1 MYKVGFTHRHVAFV
15 ARLGSRLTSSNLRVK
30 FSVQRKMSPR
40 TCSVEH
46 GVRVT
51 VVASLG
57 ADVLMVESGEAAI
70 HVTSCKM
77 RKSHIFKLEYC
88 GIELLTFSQISKYPS
103 LVCVDRGTVSEV

>member
-51 VVASLG
+51 VIATLG
-57 ADVLMVESGEAAI
+57 AGVLMVESGAAAI

-77 RKSHIFKLEYC
+77 RKSHILKLEYC
-88 GIELLTFSQISKYPS
+88 GIELLILFTNIE
-103 LVCVDRGTVSEV
+103 VSESCVCGSRYCV